1 MSQPRNELFAAT
13 LNTHTGEVV
22 KRACSE
28 YFQKHIKVTDS
39 QVVLFWIHNDNKPL
53 KQHVR
58 NRVVDVRRFTSPREW
73 VYTKSSNMIADIG
86 TRPVQDISVVDQDS
100 SWINGYSWM
109 TEAEELL
116 PFQSIE
122 QIKLTSEEM
131 DEVKKESLCTDWVTD
146 TYQPTAYSD
155 DYSTE
160 AFCVVANRID
170 QTFKSVSDETN
181 SCYQFSSALS

>member
-1 MSQPRNELFAAT
+1 
-13 LNTHTGEVV
+13 
-22 KRACSE
+22 
-28 YFQKHIKVTDS
+28 
-39 QVVLFWIHNDNKPL
+39 
-53 KQHVR
+53 
-58 NRVVDVRRFTSPREW
+58 
-73 VYTKSSNMIADIG
+73 MIADIG
-86 TRPVQDISVVDQDS
+86 TRPVQHISVVNQDS

-122 QIKLTSEEM
+122 EIKLTSEEM

-146 TYQPTAYSD
+146 TYQPLAYLD

-170 QTFKSVSDETN
+170 RAFTSVSDEAK
-181 SCYQFSSALS
+181 SCYQISNYVVDPNLHNAIFFSF